1 MEPRPDGRGKK
12 VAGPL
17 LGLGLGVPQWSPGL
31 MAGGRSAHAS
41 SAATI
46 WLPQWSPGLMAGG
59 RGVTYDLAGSFAA
72 PQWSPGLMAG
82 GSQAGRTE
90 GQAGRTAAMEPR
102 PDGRGKSAML
112 YAR

>member
-59 RGVTYDLAGSFAA
+59 
-72 PQWSPGLMAG
+72 
-82 GSQAGRTE
+82 SQAGRTE